1 MKQYDVVFIG
11 SGHAAWHAALTLK
24 HAGKDVAIIEKD
36 TIAGTCTNYGCNAKI
51 LLEGPYEVLEE
62 SAQYNG
68 IIQSQ
73 DLHVNWENLMDY
85 KKQVINPMNGMLKGM
100 FEQQGID
107 VYMGAGVIK
116 DAHTVTVNDEALQ
129 TENIVIATGQHSN
142 KLDIEGKELTHDSR
156 DFLSMDEL
164 PKRMTFIGV
173 GIISVEFASIMIKSG
188 VEVTMIHHSD
198 KPLKGFNQT
207 HVTQLIKKLEDE
219 GVHFYFDEETQ
230 KVEKIGEAYKV
241 STASGLT
248 IDTDYVLDATGRNP
262 NVEGIGLD
270 QVGIEYSKKG
280 ISVDGHL
287 RTNVSNIYAS
297 GDVLDKAIPKLT
309 PTATFESNYIAAHI
323 LGMTQD
329 EIQYPA
335 IPSVLYSLPRLSQIG
350 VSVQEAEQ
358 NERYTVKH
366 IPFGKQMVIEYKNET
381 DAEMYVVLDE
391 EKRLVGA
398 DIYGVDAADL
408 VNLLVFIINQRITA
422 QDLNKLIFAF
432 PSASSGVIDLLK
444 VNML

>member
-350 VSVQEAEQ
+350 VSVQGAEQ

-366 IPFGKQMVIEYKNET
+366 IPFGKQMAFEYKNET

-398 DIYGVDAADL
+398 DIYGVDAADV
-408 VNLLVFIINQRITA
+408 VNLLVFIINQRMTA
-422 QDLNKLIFAF
+422 QDLNQLIFAF
-432 PSASSGVIDLLK
+432 PGASSGVIDMLK

>member
-11 SGHAAWHAALTLK
+11 SVHAAWHAALTLK

-350 VSVQEAEQ
+350 VSVQGAEQ

-366 IPFGKQMVIEYKNET
+366 IPFGKQMAFEYKNET

-408 VNLLVFIINQRITA
+408 VNLLVFIINQRMTA
-422 QDLNKLIFAF
+422 QDLNQLIFAF
-432 PSASSGVIDLLK
+432 PGASSGVIDMLK

>member
-1 MKQYDVVFIG
+1 
-11 SGHAAWHAALTLK
+11 
-24 HAGKDVAIIEKD
+24 
-36 TIAGTCTNYGCNAKI
+36 
-51 LLEGPYEVLEE
+51 VLEE

-350 VSVQEAEQ
+350 VSVQGAEQ

-366 IPFGKQMVIEYKNET
+366 IPFGKQMAFEYKNET

-408 VNLLVFIINQRITA
+408 VNLLVFIINQRMTA
-422 QDLNKLIFAF
+422 QDLNQLIFAF
-432 PSASSGVIDLLK
+432 PGASSGVIDMLK

>member
-323 LGMTQD
+323 LRMTQD

-350 VSVQEAEQ
+350 VSVQGAEQ

-366 IPFGKQMVIEYKNET
+366 IPFGKQMAFEYKNET

-408 VNLLVFIINQRITA
+408 VNLLVFIINQRMTA
-422 QDLNKLIFAF
+422 QDLNQLIFAF
-432 PSASSGVIDLLK
+432 PGASSGVIDMLK

>member
-24 HAGKDVAIIEKD
+24 HAGKDVAIIEKN

-350 VSVQEAEQ
+350 VSVQGAEQ

-366 IPFGKQMVIEYKNET
+366 IPFGKQMAFEYKNET

-408 VNLLVFIINQRITA
+408 VNLLVFIINQRMTA
-422 QDLNKLIFAF
+422 QDLNQLIFAF
-432 PSASSGVIDLLK
+432 PGASSGVIDMLK

>member
-350 VSVQEAEQ
+350 VSVQGAEQ

-366 IPFGKQMVIEYKNET
+366 IPFGKQMAFEYKNET

-408 VNLLVFIINQRITA
+408 VNLLVFIINQRMTE
-422 QDLNKLIFAF
+422 QDLNQLIFAF
-432 PSASSGVIDLLK
+432 PGASSGVIDMLK

>member
-142 KLDIEGKELTHDSR
+142 KLDIEGKQLTHDSR

-297 GDVLDKAIPKLT
+297 GDVLDKDIPKLT

-358 NERYTVKH
+358 SERYTVKH
-366 IPFGKQMVIEYKNET
+366 IPFGKQMVFEYKNET
-381 DAEMYVVLDE
+381 DAEMYAVLDE

-408 VNLLVFIINQRITA
+408 VNLLVFIINQRMTA
-422 QDLNKLIFAF
+422 QDLNQLIFAF
-432 PSASSGVIDLLK
+432 PGASSGVIDMLK

>member
-241 STASGLT
+241 STVSGLT

-350 VSVQEAEQ
+350 VSVQGAEQ

-366 IPFGKQMVIEYKNET
+366 IPFGKQMAFEYKNET

-408 VNLLVFIINQRITA
+408 VNLLVFIINQRMTA
-422 QDLNKLIFAF
+422 QDLNQLIFAF
-432 PSASSGVIDLLK
+432 PGASSGVIDMLK

>member
-248 IDTDYVLDATGRNP
+248 IDTDYVLDVTGRNP

-350 VSVQEAEQ
+350 VSVQGAEQ
-358 NERYTVKH
+358 NERYKVKH
-366 IPFGKQMVIEYKNET
+366 IPFGKQMAFEYKNET

-408 VNLLVFIINQRITA
+408 VNLLVFIINQRMTA
-422 QDLNKLIFAF
+422 QDLNQLIFAF
-432 PSASSGVIDLLK
+432 PGASSGVIDMLK

>member
-116 DAHTVTVNDEALQ
+116 DAHTVTVNDEELQ

-156 DFLSMDEL
+156 DFLSMDKL
-164 PKRMTFIGV
+164 QKRMTFIGV

-219 GVHFYFDEETQ
+219 GVDFYFDEETQ
-230 KVEKIGEAYKV
+230 KVERAGDGYKV
-241 STASGLT
+241 TTESGLT
-248 IDTDYVLDATGRNP
+248 IETDYVLDATGRNP

-309 PTATFESNYIAAHI
+309 PTAIFESNYIAAHI

-350 VSVQEAEQ
+350 VTVQEAEQ

-366 IPFGKQMVIEYKNET
+366 IPFGKQMVFEYKNET

-408 VNLLVFIINQRITA
+408 VNLLVFIINQRMTA
-422 QDLNKLIFAF
+422 QDLNQLIFAF
-432 PSASSGVIDLLK
+432 PGASSGVIDMLK

>member
-350 VSVQEAEQ
+350 VSVQGAEQ

-366 IPFGKQMVIEYKNET
+366 IPFGKQMAFEYKNET

-408 VNLLVFIINQRITA
+408 VNLLVFIINQRMTA
-422 QDLNKLIFAF
+422 QDLNQLIFAF
-432 PSASSGVIDLLK
+432 PGASSGVIDMLK

>member
-11 SGHAAWHAALTLK
+11 SGHAAWHAALTLN

-116 DAHTVTVNDEALQ
+116 DEHTVTVNDEELQ

-219 GVHFYFDEETQ
+219 GVHFNFNEETQ
-230 KVEKIGEAYKV
+230 KVETAGDGYKV
-241 STASGLT
+241 TTESGLT
-248 IDTDYVLDATGRNP
+248 IETDYVLDATGRNP
-262 NVEGIGLD
+262 NVEGIGLE
-270 QVGIEYSKKG
+270 QIGIEYSKKG
-280 ISVDGHL
+280 ISVDDHL

-358 NERYTVKH
+358 SERYTVKH
-366 IPFGKQMVIEYKNET
+366 IPFGKQMVFEYKNET
-381 DAEMYVVLDE
+381 DAEMYAVLDE

-408 VNLLVFIINQRITA
+408 INLLVFIINQRMTA
-422 QDLNKLIFAF
+422 QDLNQLIFAF
-432 PSASSGVIDLLK
+432 PGASSGVIDMLK

>member
-51 LLEGPYEVLEE
+51 LLEGPYEVLEG

-107 VYMGAGVIK
+107 VYMGAGIIK
-116 DAHTVTVNDEALQ
+116 DEHTVTVNDEELQ

-219 GVHFYFDEETQ
+219 GVHFYFNEETQ
-230 KVEKIGEAYKV
+230 KVETAGDGYKV
-241 STASGLT
+241 TTESGLT
-248 IDTDYVLDATGRNP
+248 IETDYVLDATGRNP
-262 NVEGIGLD
+262 NVEGIGLE

-366 IPFGKQMVIEYKNET
+366 IPFGKQMVFEYKNET

-408 VNLLVFIINQRITA
+408 VNLLVFIINQRMTA
-422 QDLNKLIFAF
+422 QDLNQLIFAF
-432 PSASSGVIDLLK
+432 PGASSGVIDMLK

>member
-297 GDVLDKAIPKLT
+297 GDVLDKDIPKLT
-309 PTATFESNYIAAHI
+309 PTATFELNYIAAHI

-358 NERYTVKH
+358 SERYTVKH
-366 IPFGKQMVIEYKNET
+366 IPFGKQMVFEYKNET
-381 DAEMYVVLDE
+381 DAEMYAVLDE

-408 VNLLVFIINQRITA
+408 INLLVFIINQRMTA
-422 QDLNKLIFAF
+422 QDLNQLIFAF
-432 PSASSGVIDLLK
+432 PGASSGVIDMLK

>member
-297 GDVLDKAIPKLT
+297 GDVLDKDIPKLT

-358 NERYTVKH
+358 SERYTVKH
-366 IPFGKQMVIEYKNET
+366 IPFGKQMVFEYKNET
-381 DAEMYVVLDE
+381 DAEMYAVLDE

-408 VNLLVFIINQRITA
+408 VNLLVFIINQRMTA
-422 QDLNKLIFAF
+422 QDLNQLIFAF
-432 PSASSGVIDLLK
+432 PGASSGVIDMLK

>member
-85 KKQVINPMNGMLKGM
+85 KKQVINPMSGMLKGM

-350 VSVQEAEQ
+350 VSVQGAEQ

-366 IPFGKQMVIEYKNET
+366 IPFGKQMAFEYKNET

-408 VNLLVFIINQRITA
+408 VNLLVFIINQRMTA
-422 QDLNKLIFAF
+422 QDLNQLIFAF
-432 PSASSGVIDLLK
+432 PGASSGVIDMLK

>member
-116 DAHTVTVNDEALQ
+116 DEHTVTVNDEELQ

-350 VSVQEAEQ
+350 VSVQGAEQ

-366 IPFGKQMVIEYKNET
+366 IPFGKQMAFEYKNET

-408 VNLLVFIINQRITA
+408 VNLLVFIINQRMTA
-422 QDLNKLIFAF
+422 QDLNQLIFAF
-432 PSASSGVIDLLK
+432 PGASSGVIDMLK

>member
-188 VEVTMIHHSD
+188 VEVTLIHHSD

-350 VSVQEAEQ
+350 VSVQGAEQ

-366 IPFGKQMVIEYKNET
+366 IPFGKQMAFEYKNET

-408 VNLLVFIINQRITA
+408 VNLLVFIINQRMTA
-422 QDLNKLIFAF
+422 QDLNQLIFAF
-432 PSASSGVIDLLK
+432 PGASSGVIDMLK

>member
-350 VSVQEAEQ
+350 VSVQGAEQ

-366 IPFGKQMVIEYKNET
+366 IPFGKQMAFEYKNET

-408 VNLLVFIINQRITA
+408 INLLVFIINQRMTA
-422 QDLNKLIFAF
+422 QDLNQLIFAF
-432 PSASSGVIDLLK
+432 PGASSGVIDMLK

>member
-116 DAHTVTVNDEALQ
+116 DAHTVTVNGEALQ

-350 VSVQEAEQ
+350 VSVQGAEQ

-366 IPFGKQMVIEYKNET
+366 IPFGKQMAFEYKNET

-408 VNLLVFIINQRITA
+408 VNLLVFIINQRMTA
-422 QDLNKLIFAF
+422 QDLNQLIFAF
-432 PSASSGVIDLLK
+432 PGASSGVIDMLK

>member
-116 DAHTVTVNDEALQ
+116 DEHTVTVNDEELQ

-219 GVHFYFDEETQ
+219 GVHFYFNEETQ
-230 KVEKIGEAYKV
+230 KVERAGDGYKV
-241 STASGLT
+241 TTESGLT
-248 IDTDYVLDATGRNP
+248 IETDYVLDATGRNP
-262 NVEGIGLD
+262 NVEGIGLE

-366 IPFGKQMVIEYKNET
+366 IPFGKQMVFEYKNET

-391 EKRLVGA
+391 EKRLIGA

-408 VNLLVFIINQRITA
+408 VNLLVFIINQRMTA
-422 QDLNKLIFAF
+422 QDLNQLIFAF
-432 PSASSGVIDLLK
+432 PGASSGVIDMLK